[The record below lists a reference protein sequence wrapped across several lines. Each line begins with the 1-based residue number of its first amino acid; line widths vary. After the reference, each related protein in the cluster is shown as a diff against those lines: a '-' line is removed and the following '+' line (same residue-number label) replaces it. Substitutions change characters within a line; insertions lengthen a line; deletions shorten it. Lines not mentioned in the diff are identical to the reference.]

1 MNQHLSDLKLITTL
15 HGRFTEG
22 RLLALGIAKTAI
34 RTAVTS
40 RLLGEASG
48 VLTTIPAFRR
58 TERLRTAGLT
68 EAVDQAAMDKANY
81 VRRIVDGKPVLLRVV
96 NRQNGKLMVPDPANP
111 NRNMEV
117 DPNDVAPVSD
127 DDAKKEQDAE
137 KADKPA
143 PGQAPVTEAVRFKNG
158 DRVTI
163 EGENGVFVLS
173 QWDDTR
179 QRGWAGEESGPGD
192 AGWYVGAYQLQHAGP
207 RQAPVT
213 EAHGVATLDQY
224 KAALSGHVRDHKD
237 RLEFWTNWL
246 SDIADAQNVGQLNI
260 IAQKCGVDHEFRDAK
275 RRLNRQLCTE
285 GGVPM
290 WSARNEHPEHAYSE
304 WQTEHHSSHGR
315 CPKYHDWVEGKLEG
329 AQHRPNC
336 QFFAGAACSCGGQ
349 QPVREAIHPDNQ
361 FAVDDQVCTPD
372 GSPGVIVSV
381 GPATAMV
388 QFPNG
393 PAKEI
398 KLTKLQLNQPPRRP
412 VRESEETF
420 NEEDWIKVV
429 GRVSGQGKRGKVTG
443 VAPSGHFSV
452 VKFDDGT
459 SASYHNSDLEHSD
472 EPDEDED
479 DNLFA
484 ESASKSLADR
494 ILSEAETPRSL
505 AHRIERLGDQFSRKP
520 HRWGDIKKVRIPRH
534 ELSDLQTIPASEL
547 FANDGGDEAPPGA
560 HFSSPPDRYF
570 VLERK
575 GQLYLVD
582 TSGHDYARYIVELS
596 STGADP
602 NAGR

>member
-1 MNQHLSDLKLITTL
+1 MN
-15 HGRFTEG
+15 
-22 RLLALGIAKTAI
+22 
-34 RTAVTS
+34 
-40 RLLGEASG
+40 EA
-48 VLTTIPAFRR
+48 
-58 TERLRTAGLT
+58 
-68 EAVDQAAMDKANY
+68 
-81 VRRIVDGKPVLLRVV
+81 
-96 NRQNGKLMVPDPANP
+96 
-111 NRNMEV
+111 
-117 DPNDVAPVSD
+117 
-127 DDAKKEQDAE
+127 
-137 KADKPA
+137 
-143 PGQAPVTEAVRFKNG
+143 AVRYKNG

-173 QWDDTR
+173 QWNDAR

-213 EAHGVATLDQY
+213 EDHGIASLPETFGCRVTLDQY
-224 KAALSGHVRDHKD
+224 KATLRELVHEKWYVFIDA
-237 RLEFWTNWL
+237 
-246 SDIADAQNVGQLNI
+246 AQNVGQLNR
-260 IAQKCGVDHEFRDAK
+260 IAQQGNARPEFRDAK

-285 GGVPM
+285 GGVAM

-304 WQTEHHSSHGR
+304 WQTEYHSSHGR
-315 CPKYHDWVEGKLEG
+315 CPKYHDWVEGKLAD

-336 QFFAGAACSCGGQ
+336 QFFAGAACSCGGR
-349 QPVREAIHPDNQ
+349 QPVREAVHPDNQ

-372 GSPGVIVSV
+372 GSPGVVVSV

-398 KLTKLQLNQPPRRP
+398 KLTKLQLNQPPRP
-412 VRESEETF
+412 MRESEETF
-420 NEEDWIKVV
+420 NEDDWVKVV
-429 GRVSGQGKRGKVTG
+429 GRISGQGKRGKVIG

-452 VKFDDGT
+452 VKFNDGT

-472 EPDEDED
+472 EPDENEDEMYEC
-479 DNLFA
+479 NTP
-484 ESASKSLADR
+484 KSLADR
-494 ILSEAETPRSL
+494 ILAEAETPRSL
-505 AHRIERLGDQFSRKP
+505 AHRIKRLGDQFSRKP
-520 HRWGDIKKVRIPRH
+520 RRWEGIKKVRIPRH

-547 FANDGGDEAPPGA
+547 FADEGGNEAPPGA

-570 VLERK
+570 VLERN

-582 TSGHDYARYIVELS
+582 TSGYDYARYIVELS

-602 NAGR
+602 NTGR

>member
-40 RLLGEASG
+40 RLLVEASG

-96 NRQNGKLMVPDPANP
+96 NRQNGKLMVPDPDNP

-127 DDAKKEQDAE
+127 DDAKKEQEAE
-137 KADKPA
+137 KAGRPA
-143 PGQAPVTEAVRFKNG
+143 PGQAPVTEAIRFKNG

-173 QWDDTR
+173 QWDDVR
-179 QRGWAGEESGPGD
+179 QRGWAGEESGTGS
-192 AGWYVGAYQLQHAGP
+192 AGWHVGAYQIQHAGP
-207 RQAPVT
+207 GQAPVT
-213 EAHGVATLDQY
+213 EAHGVATLEQY
-224 KAALSGHVRDHKD
+224 KAALSDHVRDCKD

-285 GGVPM
+285 GGMAM
-290 WSARNEHPEHAYSE
+290 WSARND
-304 WQTEHHSSHGR
+304 GR
-315 CPKYHDWVEGKLEG
+315 
-329 AQHRPNC
+329 
-336 QFFAGAACSCGGQ
+336 

-429 GRVSGQGKRGKVTG
+429 GRVSGHGKRGKVTG

-459 SASYHNSDLEHSD
+459 SASYHNSDLEHLD

-505 AHRIERLGDQFSRKP
+505 AHRIERLAGQFSRKP
-520 HRWGDIKKVRIPRH
+520 RRWEDIKKVRIPRH

-547 FANDGGDEAPPGA
+547 FADEGGDEAPPGA

-570 VLERK
+570 VLERN

-582 TSGHDYARYIVELS
+582 TSGYDYARYIVELS

-602 NAGR
+602 NTGR